1 MNQPQCIDVQ
11 AFIDARRM
19 SPFQWAI
26 LLFCFIVL
34 ALDGLDTASIGF
46 VAPMLVKEWGIAR
59 ADLSPILSASLVGLA
74 LGALAAGPLAD
85 RFGRKKMIVSSVL
98 LFGLCSLACAWADSV
113 LQLTVLRWLT
123 GLGLGAAMPN
133 TVTLMAEYAPAK
145 HRSLL
150 VTTMFCGFTLG
161 SAGGGVL
168 SAMLIPA
175 FGWRS
180 VLAVGGVLPLMLFP
194 LLLWYL
200 PESIRFMVM
209 RGRPSGEIAALMS
222 RIGGQPLPES
232 CVFVQPHDE
241 PRAGSPVAL
250 LFAPRYGSGTLLLW
264 LTGFMGL
271 LVIYLLTSWM
281 PTLIKDAGF
290 PIERAALVTA
300 LFQLG
305 GTAGS
310 ICVGWGMDRIG
321 RHKSIALSYLL
332 GAACIYGV
340 GRIYTDLMLLGAC
353 VFCAG
358 FFISGSQTGMNAL
371 AAAFYPTA
379 GRATGVSWMLAV
391 ARLGAIV
398 GAVLGGNM
406 LAAGWGLSAIFS
418 VLAMAALVAAAAVA
432 AKGGLAPPL
441 VEGAAM
447 DARRAPARQGYERSK

>member
-1 MNQPQCIDVQ
+1 MNQPQTIDVQ

-19 SPFQWAI
+19 STFQWSI
-26 LLFCFIVL
+26 LVFCFIVL

-46 VAPMLVKEWGIAR
+46 VAPMLIKEWGIAR

-85 RFGRKKMIVSSVL
+85 RFGRRKMIVSAVL
-98 LFGLCSLACAWADSV
+98 VFGVCSLACSWADSV

-133 TVTLMAEYAPAK
+133 AVTLLAEYAPAR

-161 SAGGGVL
+161 SAGGGLL
-168 SAMLIPA
+168 SAILIPA

-180 VLAVGGVLPLMLFP
+180 VMAVGGVLPLLLFP

-200 PESIRFMVM
+200 PESIRFKVM
-209 RGRPSGEIAALMS
+209 RRHPSDEIAALMS
-222 RIGGQPLPES
+222 RIGGKPLPAS
-232 CVFVQPHDE
+232 AVFVQPQE
-241 PRAGSPVAL
+241 EQRAGSPVAL
-250 LFAPRYGSGTLLLW
+250 LFAPRYGAGTLLLW
-264 LTGFMGL
+264 LTAFMGML
-271 LVIYLLTSWM
+271 IIYLLGSWM

-321 RHKSIALSYLL
+321 RHKSIALSYVF

-340 GRIYTDLMLLGAC
+340 GRIYADLVLLGAC
-353 VFCAG
+353 VFSAG
-358 FFISGSQTGMNAL
+358 FFMSGSQTGMNAL
-371 AAAFYPTA
+371 AAAFYPTS

-391 ARLGAIV
+391 ARLGAIL
-398 GAVLGGNM
+398 GAVAGGNM
-406 LAAGWGLSAIFS
+406 LAAGWGLSGIFS
-418 VLAMAALVAAAAVA
+418 VLALPALVAAVAIAV
-432 AKGGLAPPL
+432 KGGLRPAA
-441 VEGAAM
+441 VEGAPM
-447 DARRAPARQGYERSK
+447 DRGQTLAGH